1 MYINR
6 IYVNQVALAWS
17 LADSAAALRNNPKPI
32 PRRRESLSGAT
43 DDSALTHPERW
54 MAVFKQTL
62 FGLR

>member
-6 IYVNQVALAWS
+6 IYVDQVALAWS

-32 PRRRESLSGAT
+32 PGRRESLSGASRT
-43 DDSALTHPERW
+43 LTHPGRW